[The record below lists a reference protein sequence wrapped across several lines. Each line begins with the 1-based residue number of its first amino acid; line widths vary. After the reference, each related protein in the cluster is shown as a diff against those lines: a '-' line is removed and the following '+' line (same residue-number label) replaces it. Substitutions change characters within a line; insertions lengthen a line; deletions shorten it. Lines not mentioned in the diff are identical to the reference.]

1 MQKFIKQ
8 MQAMGKP
15 IALQLLLGLIGIPV
29 GIIIGAMDTAF
40 GKILLEIT
48 GIRELYPLY
57 LIPALPLAGILIA
70 FCYQKF
76 GGTSS
81 KGMTLIFEVGH
92 GDEEKI
98 PLRLIPFVVGSTW
111 ITHLFGGSAGREGV
125 AVQIGAT
132 FSHWI
137 GRHLPIK
144 NAGPIFLVAGMA
156 AGFSGLFGT
165 SIAAVFFAMEVLVIG
180 EMKFEALLPA
190 FTASIAASTTSQAL
204 GLSKFTFILS
214 ENISFSWILLAQ
226 LLLLGLIFGIVGGL
240 FAWCLKLVKLFL
252 SDKIKNPIIRIA
264 LVGVGL
270 SALFLLLYQGRYS
283 GLGTNLIQASF
294 HNGTIYGWDWILKF
308 ILTIVTLSAGF
319 QGGEVTPLFSIGA
332 SLGAAMAGLFGLP
345 VPFVAA
351 LGYAAVFGGA
361 TNTFLA
367 PIIIGGEIFGFESIP
382 YFFIVCT
389 ISYVFNANKSIYLQ
403 KAKTALKK

>member
-8 MQAMGKP
+8 IQVMGKP
-15 IALQLLLGLIGIPV
+15 IAMQLLLGLIGIPV

-81 KGMTLIFEVGH
+81 KGMALIFEVGH
-92 GDEEKI
+92 GDEKKI

-165 SIAAVFFAMEVLVIG
+165 PIAAVFFAMEVLVIG

-214 ENISFSWILLAQ
+214 EDISFSWILLAQ
-226 LLLLGLIFGIVGGL
+226 LLLLGLIFGVVGGL
-240 FAWCLKLVKLFL
+240 FAWCLKLVKRFL
-252 SDKIKNPIIRIA
+252 SDKIKNPIVRIA

-294 HNGTIYGWDWILKF
+294 SQWNHIWLGLDFKIYINHCDSFSRISRRRSNTFVFNWSQPWSSHGRFVWSSCTIC
-308 ILTIVTLSAGF
+308 
-319 QGGEVTPLFSIGA
+319 GGIRLRSCIRRRYKY
-332 SLGAAMAGLFGLP
+332 LFGSNYYWRRN
-345 VPFVAA
+345 FR
-351 LGYAAVFGGA
+351 
-361 TNTFLA
+361 
-367 PIIIGGEIFGFESIP
+367 I
-382 YFFIVCT
+382 
-389 ISYVFNANKSIYLQ
+389 
-403 KAKTALKK
+403 